1 MHCLV
6 CGHKLAIFRRLS
18 SGDFCSPE
26 HRALYLRQQSE
37 DGLACLVE
45 ARGETRETQAPARKQ
60 KAGTRVYAQFFPEEL
75 HATHNNTGYCSY
87 GPIEPGVLMA
97 PRTPDKGFSQLTPCP
112 AFMLVGPEPGVTL
125 SVAYG
130 LVGLRMKLPAKMLP
144 FSNGRAGT
152 RLRPAGLILPW
163 SSGAPSKTFSLSPL
177 VAAAWAQSGNCRP
190 IASHGVMRGGL
201 PFAWPAVQGYVEL
214 PPQATGINA
223 AAYAAEAP
231 AVQAMQVRVDLPS
244 VAAPKPQLAMPPA
257 AVIEEIE
264 APETVIAESPAP
276 EAVPAAVAPPPKP
289 EGLLAW
295 LFSSRPRPVRV
306 RVRASARARD
316 EFFSYDEP
324 APVVS
329 TKSSDAWRAMFA
341 GWTPSAG
348 IASGVFAVLFL
359 FSALAIF
366 FSAPTTLTE
375 RSPSWRWG
383 NLRSA
388 LRNRS
393 VMKVE
398 DDFRSGL
405 NRWIGPAGWSQDWS
419 YDQAGFV
426 RPGKLGFL
434 QQSMNLVNYRLELM
448 GQIERK
454 SLGWAFRAKDE
465 RNFYVAKLT
474 IAKPGPLPMV
484 DLVRYSVTEGKESPK
499 IRVPLPFAV
508 RNDTLY
514 QVEMNVRGD
523 QFRASVNGHVVD
535 SWSDRR
541 LTAGGVGFINGQ
553 GESSRVRWIR
563 VSDRDDVIGRVCSF
577 LTARYEPSG
586 GPVLSASYYSLL
598 HFPGNPT
605 DF

>member
-1 MHCLV
+1 V
-6 CGHKLAIFRRLS
+6 KR
-18 SGDFCSPE
+18 GD
-26 HRALYLRQQSE
+26 L
-37 DGLACLVE
+37 
-45 ARGETRETQAPARKQ
+45 K
-60 KAGTRVYAQFFPEEL
+60 
-75 HATHNNTGYCSY
+75 
-87 GPIEPGVLMA
+87 
-97 PRTPDKGFSQLTPCP
+97 
-112 AFMLVGPEPGVTL
+112 
-125 SVAYG
+125 
-130 LVGLRMKLPAKMLP
+130 
-144 FSNGRAGT
+144 
-152 RLRPAGLILPW
+152 
-163 SSGAPSKTFSLSPL
+163 
-177 VAAAWAQSGNCRP
+177 
-190 IASHGVMRGGL
+190 
-201 PFAWPAVQGYVEL
+201 FAWPTVQGYVEL
-214 PPQATGINA
+214 PPQATGISA
-223 AAYAAEAP
+223 AAYAVETP
-231 AVQAMQVRVDLPS
+231 AVQSIQVRVDLPS
-244 VAAPKPQLAMPPA
+244 VAAPKPQLAMPVA
-257 AVIEEIE
+257 AVIEEMQT
-264 APETVIAESPAP
+264 PEPVAAESITP
-276 EAVPAAVAPPPKP
+276 EAVPVAVAPPPKP
-289 EGLLAW
+289 AGFMGR
-295 LFSSRPRPVRV
+295 LFSPRRRPVRV
-306 RVRASARARD
+306 RASQRARD
-316 EFFSYDEP
+316 EFFSYNEP

-329 TKSSDAWRAMFA
+329 SKSSDAWRAMFS

-348 IASGVFAVLFL
+348 VASGVFAILFL

-366 FSAPTTLTE
+366 FSAPTALTQQ

-419 YDQAGFV
+419 YDQAGFL

-454 SLGWAFRAKDE
+454 SLGWAFRAKDD

-484 DLVRYSVTEGKESPK
+484 DLIRYSVTEGKESPK

-514 QVEMNVRGD
+514 QVEMNIRGD

-541 LTAGGVGFINGQ
+541 LQAGGVGFINGQ
-553 GESSRVRWIR
+553 GEASRVRWIR
-563 VSDRDDVIGRVCSF
+563 VSDKDDVIGRVCSF
-577 LTARYEPSG
+577 LTARYEPSDG
-586 GPVLSASYYSLL
+586 GVLSASYYSLL